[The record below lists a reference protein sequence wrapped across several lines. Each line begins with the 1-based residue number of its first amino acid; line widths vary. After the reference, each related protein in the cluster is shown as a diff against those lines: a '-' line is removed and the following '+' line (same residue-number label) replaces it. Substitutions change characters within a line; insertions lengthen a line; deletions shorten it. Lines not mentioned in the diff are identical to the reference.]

1 LNMTILQK
9 ACLLLFL
16 GLQLKASSQTI
27 LNGSF
32 ESDTSFHCDDSYHF
46 LPSFQSEFYDI
57 LDYCDYVY
65 PIMEFPLELWL
76 IIDTCT
82 YNNGQ
87 PVLYEES
94 VPDGYFSIA
103 FQSTLFP
110 DDFGYQSGFTMQLSD
125 PIEQG
130 RHCKLSFYKT
140 RQDTVLQVPL
150 IHSYFSPPL
159 IQIGLSN
166 DPHEFGELI
175 HIADSAHTIFWEKDS
190 LEFIAPFDAEYISV
204 KGLASDYN
212 RYAAHLD
219 NFVLESITGIIEFE
233 EQIKKVNLFP
243 NPTIGNVEVL
253 LGYSTQELRVIKVFD
268 QFGKLI
274 LEDKMNYTSHKL
286 NLRALPSGVYNILI
300 EGYTPQKLVI
310 VD

>member
-1 LNMTILQK
+1 M
-9 ACLLLFL
+9 LLFILIL
-16 GLQLKASSQTI
+16 GLQFNASSQTI

-57 LDYCDYVY
+57 LDYCDYVN
-65 PIMEFPLELWL
+65 PIMEFPLELRL

-125 PIEQG
+125 LLEEG
-130 RHCKLSFYKT
+130 RHYKLSFYKT

-150 IHSYFSPPL
+150 IHSYFLPPL
-159 IQIGLSN
+159 IAVNQGISSDSIYDDGPEYTDAVPLVPLVGKGNRRGRATAPAVGRGL
-166 DPHEFGELI
+166 
-175 HIADSAHTIFWEKDS
+175 
-190 LEFIAPFDAEYISV
+190 FDYVQVRVCYEPTRT
-204 KGLASDYN
+204 D
-212 RYAAHLD
+212 H
-219 NFVLESITGIIEFE
+219 
-233 EQIKKVNLFP
+233 KKSQKIRCF
-243 NPTIGNVEVL
+243 
-253 LGYSTQELRVIKVFD
+253 
-268 QFGKLI
+268 
-274 LEDKMNYTSHKL
+274 TSHSFFSL
-286 NLRALPSGVYNILI
+286 CMLQQPV
-300 EGYTPQKLVI
+300 
-310 VD
+310 